1 MFDPN
6 RPRKWNP
13 SSEMAEA
20 NAEAKAYLD
29 AAAITQARTENNQ
42 LRDQLRV
49 VRAENEQLHQML
61 AAQAE
66 TITAVQRLV
75 GAPAPATI
83 NAVIDVRLEVD
94 KQLTPATKKEI
105 EAFVERLQ
113 RIGDGSGPVDS

>member
-1 MFDPN
+1 MFEQNRPRAWAPPADAMFDPQ
-6 RPRKWNP
+6 
-13 SSEMAEA
+13 
-20 NAEAKAYLD
+20 
-29 AAAITQARTENNQ
+29 AALAAW
-42 LRDQLRV
+42 RDRV
-49 VRAENEQLHQML
+49 RMLQSENEQLHQML

-83 NAVIDVRLEVD
+83 NATIDVRLEVD

-113 RIGDGSGPVDS
+113 RIGDGSGPVDR

>member
-1 MFDPN
+1 MFAHS
-6 RPRKWNP
+6 RPREWNQ
-13 SSEMAEA
+13 SSEAQLA
-20 NAEAKAYLD
+20 LD
-29 AAAITQARTENNQ
+29 AAATLATLRTENDK
-42 LRDQLRV
+42 LRDQLRA

-83 NAVIDVRLEVD
+83 NATIDVRLEVD

-113 RIGDGSGPVDS
+113 RIGDGSGPVDR